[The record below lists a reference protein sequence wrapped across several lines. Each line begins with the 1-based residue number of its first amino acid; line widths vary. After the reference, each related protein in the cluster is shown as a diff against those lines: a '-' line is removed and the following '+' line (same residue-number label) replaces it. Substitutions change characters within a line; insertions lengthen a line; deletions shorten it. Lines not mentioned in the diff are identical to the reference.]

1 MATKGK
7 LKSMEAL
14 RDSLRKSYGERSAR
28 IGSEVVPVDVIPS
41 GILAFDL
48 ATGIGGFP
56 RGHATGIYGSRDI
69 GKSVH
74 AAMACAN
81 AQKAGGTAAWIAY
94 ETTFDAKW
102 VRNFGVNT
110 DELLITYPTTGE
122 EAFDQMYR
130 IVDAEVDICVFDS
143 IGSVLGESET
153 GAGAKPRQGG
163 QAGLIT
169 WGVKNCVP
177 LAYRTNTALILLN
190 QNRANMNAR
199 IAGLKQ
205 QPGGEAL
212 EHMEAMIVQLKPG
225 KNRYNVKID
234 GDDIEVGRD
243 IVAHFQRNKLSEGGN
258 RKAIYPM
265 YFSTLGGHKIG
276 VDVVEDVKNTAMRT
290 GAITRAGAMYD
301 VITDLNTGETV
312 RVNGRAGLAEL
323 FENEAVVDT
332 VRAAVL
338 KALAA

>member
-1 MATKGK
+1 MATKKASK
-7 LKSMEAL
+7 LELL
-14 RDSLRKSYGERSAR
+14 RDDIRKSYGERSAR
-28 IGSEVVPVDVIPS
+28 IGSEVHSVDVIPS
-41 GILAFDL
+41 GILAFDY

-74 AAMACAN
+74 AAMAVAS
-81 AQKAGGTAAWIAY
+81 AQKAGGLAAWIAY

-102 VRNFGVNT
+102 VERFGVNT
-110 DELLITYPTTGE
+110 DDLLITYPTTGE

-130 IVDAEVDICVFDS
+130 IIDAEADICVFDS
-143 IGSVLGESET
+143 IGSILGESET

-199 IAGLKQ
+199 HAGVKQ

-225 KNRYNVKID
+225 KNRYTTKIN
-234 GDDIEVGRD
+234 GDDVEVGRD

-258 RKAIYPM
+258 RRAVYPM
-265 YFSTLGGHKIG
+265 YFSTLGGNKIG

-290 GAITRAGAMYD
+290 GAITRAGATYD
-301 VITDLNTGETV
+301 VITNLKTGETT
-312 RVNGRAGLAEL
+312 RVKGREGLAKL
-323 FENEAVVDT
+323 FEDEAIVDV

-338 KALAA
+338 KELGV